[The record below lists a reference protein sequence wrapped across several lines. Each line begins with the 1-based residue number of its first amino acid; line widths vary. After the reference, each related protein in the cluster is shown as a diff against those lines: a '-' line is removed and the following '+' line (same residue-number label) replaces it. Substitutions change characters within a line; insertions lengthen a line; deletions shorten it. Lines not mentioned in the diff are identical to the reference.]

1 MPRQARLDSPGT
13 LHHVIIRGINK
24 RRIVDDEQDR
34 NDFVRRLG
42 SLAVETETA
51 IYAWALMSNHAH
63 LLVCSGRLGLAKFM
77 RRLLTG
83 YAASYNLDC
92 AALLRIC
99 LALGFSRAHLISDP
113 AGIP

>member
-1 MPRQARLDSPGT
+1 VQSGEL
-13 LHHVIIRGINK
+13 I
-24 RRIVDDEQDR
+24 DDEQDR
-34 NDFVRRLG
+34 SDFVRRLG
-42 SLAVETETA
+42 SLAVETQTA
-51 IYAWALMSNHAH
+51 IYAWALVSNHAH

-99 LALGFSRAHLISDP
+99 LALGFSIAHLISDP